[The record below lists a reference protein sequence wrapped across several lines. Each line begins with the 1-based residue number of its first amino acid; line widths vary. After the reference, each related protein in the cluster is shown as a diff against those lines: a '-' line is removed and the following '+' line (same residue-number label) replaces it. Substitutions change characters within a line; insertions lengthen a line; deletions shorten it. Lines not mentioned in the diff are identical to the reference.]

1 MKLNRLLL
9 TGAFLG
15 MLSIAAQS
23 PASTMTYTATLMGA
37 NEVPP
42 NGSTAS
48 GFATFTLNGD
58 LLTVDVTFSGLT
70 GGPAAAAHIHCCAAP
85 GTNAPVW
92 VPYAGF
98 PNTTSGT
105 YTNTFDL
112 STFSFSGGGT
122 EAALIAGLNNG
133 TAYTNI
139 HDAEFPGG
147 EIRGQISAVPEPAS
161 LLLLG
166 TGLAGGIMTLRRKM
180 LA

>member
-1 MKLNRLLL
+1 MMLHRLLL
-9 TGAFLG
+9 TGTLVGILG
-15 MLSIAAQS
+15 IAAQS
-23 PASTMTYTATLMGA
+23 PASTMTYTATLSGA

-58 LLTVDVTFSGLT
+58 MLTVDMSFTGLT

-92 VPYAGF
+92 IPFAGF
-98 PNTTSGT
+98 PNMTSGT

-112 STFSFSGGGT
+112 ATFSFSGGGT
-122 EAALIAGLNNG
+122 EAALIAGLNSG

-147 EIRGQISAVPEPAS
+147 EVRGQISAVPEPGTLF
-161 LLLLG
+161 LLS
-166 TGLAGGIMTLRRKM
+166 TGLAGGILTLRRR
-180 LA
+180 LSI

>member
-9 TGAFLG
+9 TGTLVGILG
-15 MLSIAAQS
+15 IAAQS
-23 PASTMTYTATLMGA
+23 PASTMTYTATLIGA

-42 NGSTAS
+42 NGSTAT

-58 LLTVDVTFSGLT
+58 FLTVDLTFSGLT
-70 GGPAAAAHIHCCAAP
+70 GGPAVAAHIHCCAAP
-85 GTNAPVW
+85 GTNASVW

-98 PNTTSGT
+98 PNMTSGT

-112 STFSFSGGGT
+112 ATFAFSNGGT
-122 EAALIAGLNNG
+122 EAALIAGLNDG

-147 EIRGQISAVPEPAS
+147 EIRGQISAVPEPGS
-161 LLLLG
+161 LLLLS
-166 TGLAGGIMTLRRKM
+166 TGLIGGIITLRRKM
-180 LA
+180 LI